1 VQIPQRLL
9 GRLGPRALHPKP
21 MATPADLHIQAR
33 FDEAQIGI
41 QRAAQAGQPSV
52 VCGLELKFAGDS
64 HGVGRQCQALA
75 AA

>member
-1 VQIPQRLL
+1 
-9 GRLGPRALHPKP
+9 

-41 QRAAQAGQPSV
+41 QRAAQAGQSSV